1 MAVSVFA
8 TPRGLESP
16 MRTLPLGTTACALA
30 LWPSRTFIRTMPA
43 NPELLFAGNLAVAA
57 LIGLSVGFERE
68 RSGKTE
74 GPDARFAGVRTFLL
88 LGFLGGIS
96 GHLLSEGSTLAAVVL
111 LASGGVLSVI
121 AYALAVR
128 RPGSTSDGTTETA
141 ALLVLALAALAGMG
155 HRAIAAGV
163 GTLVVAALVSKQR
176 IHGILDRLGEREL
189 MGALQFAVLA
199 LVILPLL
206 PDQAWGPWGGVNPRE
221 LWIIVLI
228 FCAVNYGGFLLQRW
242 VGSSRG
248 YAAMGLLG
256 GLVSSTAVTLQFSRR
271 SRSEP
276 ALAASL
282 GLGIVAA
289 CTVLVLRVATVATV
303 LAPAITVAL
312 VPYLA
317 PPFVVGAVVIGIV
330 LWRQK
335 AEPPGDTSSQLHSPL
350 RIGTALQ
357 LALAFQVAIFA
368 IRISRDTF
376 GNVGVLTSAFL
387 LGLTDMDALTFSMA
401 RLGATDDSV
410 ALAARA
416 IAVGMLANT
425 ALKATLALV
434 LGHRDLR
441 RVAGGGLL
449 ALGLA
454 GALGLWLGR

>member
-1 MAVSVFA
+1 MSS
-8 TPRGLESP
+8 G
-16 MRTLPLGTTACALA
+16 
-30 LWPSRTFIRTMPA
+30 
-43 NPELLFAGNLAVAA
+43 PELTFAGNLGVAA
-57 LIGLSVGFERE
+57 LVGLAVGFERE
-68 RSGKTE
+68 RSGNAS
-74 GPDARFAGVRTFLL
+74 GPDARFAGVRTFFM
-88 LGFLGGIS
+88 LGLLGGI
-96 GHLLSEGSTLAAVVL
+96 GGLLLADGNAAAATVL
-111 LASGGVLSVI
+111 LAAGGVLSVI

-128 RPGSTSDGTTETA
+128 KPGSSSDGTTETA

-163 GTLVVAALVSKQR
+163 GTLVVAALASKQR

-206 PDQAWGPWGGVNPRE
+206 PNQSWGPWGGVNPRE

-242 VGSSRG
+242 VGASRG

-271 SRSEP
+271 SKVEP
-276 ALAASL
+276 ALASSL

-289 CTVLVLRVATVATV
+289 CTVLVLRVIAVATV
-303 LAPAITVAL
+303 LNPEITRAL

-317 PPFVVGAVVIGIV
+317 TPFVVGAIVIAIV
-330 LWRQK
+330 LWRQPK
-335 AEPPGDTSSQLHSPL
+335 APEGVSEAALHSPL
-350 RIGTALQ
+350 RIGSALQ
-357 LALAFQVAIFA
+357 LALAFQVALFA
-368 IRISRDTF
+368 IRIARDAF
-376 GNVGVLTSAFL
+376 GTAGVLTSAFL

-401 RLGATDDSV
+401 RLGATSDAV

-416 IAVGMLANT
+416 IAIGMLANT
-425 ALKATLALV
+425 ALKFTLAMV
-434 LGHRDLR
+434 LGQRDLR
-441 RVAGGGLL
+441 RVAGGGLA

-454 GALGLWLGR
+454 SALGLWLGRMG

>member
-1 MAVSVFA
+1 M
-8 TPRGLESP
+8 SP
-16 MRTLPLGTTACALA
+16 G
-30 LWPSRTFIRTMPA
+30 
-43 NPELLFAGNLAVAA
+43 PELTFAGNLGVAA
-57 LIGLSVGFERE
+57 LVGLAVGFERE
-68 RSGKTE
+68 RSGKTT
-74 GPDARFAGVRTFLL
+74 GPDARFAGVRTFFM
-88 LGFLGGIS
+88 LGLLGGIG
-96 GHLLSEGSTLAAVVL
+96 GHLLADGNAAAAVVL
-111 LASGGVLSVI
+111 LSAGGVLSVI
-121 AYALAVR
+121 AYALTVR
-128 RPGSTSDGTTETA
+128 RPGATSDGTTETA

-189 MGALQFAVLA
+189 MGALQFAVLS

-206 PDQAWGPWGGVNPRE
+206 PNESWGPWGGVNPRE

-242 VGSSRG
+242 VGASRG

-271 SRSEP
+271 SRAEP
-276 ALAASL
+276 MLASSL

-289 CTVLVLRVATVATV
+289 CTVLVLRMTVVATV
-303 LAPAITVAL
+303 LNHEITLAL

-317 PPFVVGAVVIGIV
+317 PPFVVGAIVIGVV
-330 LWRQK
+330 LWRQPK
-335 AEPPGDTSSQLHSPL
+335 GPEGEPAATLHSPL
-350 RIGTALQ
+350 RIGSALQ

-368 IRISRDTF
+368 IRISRDTY
-376 GNVGVLTSAFL
+376 GNAGVLTSAFL

-401 RLGATDDSV
+401 RLGTTNDAV

-425 ALKATLALV
+425 ALKFTLAMV
-434 LGHRDLR
+434 LGQRDLR
-441 RVAGGGLL
+441 RVAGGGLA
-449 ALGLA
+449 ALGVA
-454 GALGLWLGR
+454 SALGLWLGRSG

>member
-1 MAVSVFA
+1 ML
-8 TPRGLESP
+8 GL
-16 MRTLPLGTTACALA
+16 
-30 LWPSRTFIRTMPA
+30 
-43 NPELLFAGNLAVAA
+43 
-57 LIGLSVGFERE
+57 
-68 RSGKTE
+68 
-74 GPDARFAGVRTFLL
+74 
-88 LGFLGGIS
+88 LGGIG
-96 GHLLSEGSTLAAVVL
+96 GHLLAEGSAAAAVVL
-111 LASGGVLSVI
+111 LATGGVLSVI

-128 RPGSTSDGTTETA
+128 RPGATSDGTTETA
-141 ALLVLALAALAGMG
+141 ALLVLALAALSGMG

-163 GTLVVAALVSKQR
+163 GTLVVAALVSKER
-176 IHGILDRLGEREL
+176 IHGVLDRLGEREL
-189 MGALQFAVLA
+189 MGALQFAVLS

-206 PDQAWGPWGGVNPRE
+206 PDQSWGPWGGVNPRE

-242 VGSSRG
+242 VGASRG

-271 SRSEP
+271 SRVEP
-276 ALAASL
+276 TLASSL

-289 CTVLVLRVATVATV
+289 CTVLVVRVTVVATV
-303 LAPAITVAL
+303 LNHEITRAL

-317 PPFVVGAVVIGIV
+317 PPFVVGAIVIAVV
-330 LWRQK
+330 LWRQPTGPEG
-335 AEPPGDTSSQLHSPL
+335 EPTATLHSPL
-350 RIGTALQ
+350 RIGSALQ

-376 GNVGVLTSAFL
+376 GNAGVLTSAFL

-401 RLGATDDSV
+401 RLGTAPEAV

-425 ALKATLALV
+425 ALKFTLAMV
-434 LGHRDLR
+434 LGQRDLR
-441 RVAGGGLL
+441 RVAGGGLA

-454 GALGLWLGR
+454 GALGLWLGRLG